1 LIDSI
6 LQVSINEYPLSLAL
20 LVIGTTMPALASIL
34 FSAAVLLKAG
44 EKVTSLRVEKL
55 QQQIAVRTLLDIKR
69 EQNKDFETR
78 YQERTMKEA
87 LMFKIYAE
95 STFFYFVDHLFFRA
109 DEQKSVQVRRMRIS
123 LAGYCV

>member
-1 LIDSI
+1 M
-6 LQVSINEYPLSLAL
+6 SINEYPLSLAL
-20 LVIGTTMPALASIL
+20 LVIGTTIPALATIL

-87 LMFKIYAE
+87 LMFKIHAE

-109 DEQKSVQVRRMRIS
+109 DEQKSVQVRRMRIP